1 MAGGDQ
7 PGARYRCVKRS
18 AIRADPD
25 LASER
30 TAFLEVG
37 EELQVLESRVVG
49 QHGLLRVRCDRGWVS
64 TNSATGAAL
73 LELLERPAAA
83 GEGGALPPPAVA
95 GSESPADGSQAAA
108 GGGGVEGGS
117 MEALDELLVTMR
129 QMEGVLQGKGQGPGA
144 AEPAPDPMGE
154 ASRLLADASYAEAA
168 AAFGAMLAADPN
180 DESAARGLRQAEKG
194 LKLTQQQELEA
205 WLGGLGLD
213 AAFAWGLAEHGFAD
227 LSRLQAAAE
236 PELAAVLD
244 AVGMDRADASTLRM
258 ALGGVAPVSEER
270 AGQPQGL
277 MRGASSSRAPIAGW
291 LAQWQLPE
299 SIGAGLA
306 ELGVDTVG
314 DLQALDADDIAELRR
329 PLKKVQAKKF
339 VQALAQA
346 LDDVEREF
354 AEQER
359 ERAHEEAGRLRREHA
374 AALMGRAAAPPTP
387 TRGAAAAARS
397 EGGSDGEE
405 REPETTEADEP
416 PPIAGSPS

>member
-1 MAGGDQ
+1 
-7 PGARYRCVKRS
+7 
-18 AIRADPD
+18 
-25 LASER
+25 
-30 TAFLEVG
+30 
-37 EELQVLESRVVG
+37 
-49 QHGLLRVRCDRGWVS
+49 
-64 TNSATGAAL
+64 
-73 LELLERPAAA
+73 
-83 GEGGALPPPAVA
+83 
-95 GSESPADGSQAAA
+95 
-108 GGGGVEGGS
+108 
-117 MEALDELLVTMR
+117 
-129 QMEGVLQGKGQGPGA
+129 
-144 AEPAPDPMGE
+144 
-154 ASRLLADASYAEAA
+154 
-168 AAFGAMLAADPN
+168 
-180 DESAARGLRQAEKG
+180 
-194 LKLTQQQELEA
+194 
-205 WLGGLGLD
+205 
-213 AAFAWGLAEHGFAD
+213 
-227 LSRLQAAAE
+227 
-236 PELAAVLD
+236 
-244 AVGMDRADASTLRM
+244 M

-387 TRGAAAAARS
+387 TRG
-397 EGGSDGEE
+397 GGDGEE
-405 REPETTEADEP
+405 REPESSEADEP